1 MFQKARL
8 KLTAWYL
15 LIIMFISILFSL
27 VIYNGISR
35 ELNTIETSQKIK
47 QEREHQGLIP
57 SFEEFRKER
66 ERLGLPVPPP
76 LTPANP
82 EMVVEARMRLT
93 TTLVLINFGI
103 FLLAGLAGYFLA
115 GRTLQPIKEMI
126 DEQNRFITDASHELR
141 TPLTALRTEMDV
153 ALMDNELSVKEA
165 KKIIESNLE
174 EVINL
179 QGLSERLLALTQ
191 SQNKKSSIK
200 KPVLL
205 LKLIKTALKRVGPLA
220 RKKKI
225 TIDNQV
231 KNYTVAGEPQN
242 LTELLT
248 IILDNAIK
256 YSNQKGQIQ
265 LTAKKTDH
273 DVEISIADNGIGIS
287 EQDLPHI
294 FDRFY
299 RAEDSRSKE
308 KGPGYGLGLS
318 IAKQIVESHNGSIS
332 VTSKVKSGSTFII
345 KLPLLTT

>member
-1 MFQKARL
+1 MFQKTRL

-27 VIYNGISR
+27 VIYNGINR

-76 LTPANP
+76 LTPAHP
-82 EMVVEARMRLT
+82 EMIAEARIRLT
-93 TTLVLINFGI
+93 ITLVLINFGI

-115 GRTLQPIKEMI
+115 GRTLQPIKEMV

-141 TPLTALRTEMDV
+141 TPLTSLRTEMDV
-153 ALMDNELSVKEA
+153 ALRDNQLSIKEA

-191 SQNKKSSIK
+191 FQNKKNSIK
-200 KPVLL
+200 EPVSL
-205 LKLIKTALKRVGPLA
+205 LKLIKIALKKVGPLA
-220 RKKKI
+220 RKKKV
-225 TIDNQV
+225 TIINQV
-231 KNYTVAGEPQN
+231 KDCTLDGKPQS

-256 YSNQKGQIQ
+256 YSGQKGQIK
-265 LTAKKTDH
+265 LSSKREGH
-273 DVEISIADNGIGIS
+273 DVEISIADNGIGIN

-294 FDRFY
+294 FGRFY

-318 IAKQIVESHNGSIS
+318 IAKQIVESHDGSIS
-332 VTSKVKSGSTFII
+332 VTSRVKKGSTFII
-345 KLPLLTT
+345 KLPLLNT